1 MTKHNPYAPSAAS
14 LKRGSAAPDV
24 TGEVRVWRDGKNLIM
39 LHDASLAA
47 RCVKCNEPAQDPTK
61 VRTLYWHHPAV
72 YLVILFN
79 IIVYAIVAMIVRRK
93 ADVDPGLCARHKK
106 KRFLALTLGWAGVLL
121 GIGTVIASA
130 ASEEPSPGL
139 LIIGVLLFF
148 VSILVAIRM
157 GRIVYAKKIENQ
169 LVRLRGCGEEY
180 LASHPEYLGD

>member
-1 MTKHNPYAPSAAS
+1 MTKHNPYAPSVAS

-24 TGEVRVWRDGKNLIM
+24 TGEVRVWRDGKDLIM

-61 VRTLYWHHPAV
+61 VRTLYWHHPAI
-72 YLVILFN
+72 YLVILAN
-79 IIVYAIVAMIVRRK
+79 LIVYVIVAMIVRKK
-93 ADVDPGLCARHKK
+93 ADVDPGLCVRHKK
-106 KRFLALTLGWAGVLL
+106 KRTLAITFGWFGVLV
-121 GIGTVIASA
+121 GIGSVFAAA

-139 LIIGVLLFF
+139 LLLGVLLFF
-148 VSILVAIRM
+148 VSILVGGRM
-157 GRIVYAKKIENQ
+157 ARIVYAKKIETQ